1 MFLWLRHSY
10 SGDDMSGP
18 VSLNLSYAN
27 NIFFQLS
34 TLNEAEKVFTVMR
47 LFNLSQILFIA
58 KYRSLHPLDDALSWQ
73 HQIWHTHRKHH
84 MRFSPIDFT
93 YYLCAFPNVGFFH
106 PTIGGC
112 KFYTI
117 ATYQNTKATFTQN
130 RHRSDRTM
138 EKFSGN
144 PGSAQGA
151 RNGVNVWQVGCLFS
165 GPEKLVSLSGW
176 LQLWGKMAL

>member
-58 KYRSLHPLDDALSWQ
+58 KYRSLHPLDDALS
-73 HQIWHTHRKHH
+73 
-84 MRFSPIDFT
+84 
-93 YYLCAFPNVGFFH
+93 
-106 PTIGGC
+106 
-112 KFYTI
+112 
-117 ATYQNTKATFTQN
+117 
-130 RHRSDRTM
+130 
-138 EKFSGN
+138 
-144 PGSAQGA
+144 
-151 RNGVNVWQVGCLFS
+151 
-165 GPEKLVSLSGW
+165 
-176 LQLWGKMAL
+176 